1 MHSDAQ
7 IQHDIY
13 EHLKWDPRV
22 NETDIGVVVKDGVA
36 TLSGSVSLYAEKAAA
51 EKAAKR
57 TSGVTAVAEEIEVK
71 PTGLH
76 ARNDTEIADAVA
88 HAVTAHV
95 WVPTDVQAT
104 VQDGWVTLT
113 GQVTWDFQRSSAFD
127 AVRYLAGVKGVSN
140 DIAVNPK
147 VQAADV
153 KQMIENALQR
163 NASTDARR
171 INVSVYD
178 GKVTLSGSVRSWA
191 EKGEAGDAAW
201 AAPSVSS
208 VENDINVTE

>member
-1 MHSDAQ
+1 MHSDTQ

-22 NETDIGVVVKDGVA
+22 NETDIGVVVKDGVV
-36 TLSGSVSLYAEKAAA
+36 TLSGSVSLYAEKTAA

-76 ARNDTEIADAVA
+76 TRNDTEIADTIARAVA
-88 HAVTAHV
+88 AHV

-104 VQDGWVTLT
+104 VQNGWVTLT
-113 GQVTWDFQRSSAFD
+113 GQVTWNFQRSSAFD
-127 AVRYLAGVKGVSN
+127 AVRYLAGGKGVSN

-153 KQMIENALQR
+153 KGMIENALQR
-163 NASTDARR
+163 NAATDARR

-191 EKGEAGDAAW
+191 EKGEAVDAAW